1 MVGVVVTG
9 SVNTFAR
16 TKYCGQSSQDLFI
29 INTIRMESYQQTYQ
43 QAHHISSEDR
53 LFMSEPPCVQPQGTF
68 VLTVQAG
75 QVVINHSHFF
85 IIIIIITTHFLQ
97 VISYKVDNSKQVENL
112 TNALIGMNM
121 EVKINDKID
130 VPKLLTRKARQR

>member
-9 SVNTFAR
+9 SLNTFAR

-75 QVVINHSHFF
+75 QVSINHF
-85 IIIIIITTHFLQ
+85 IIIIITTNFLQ

>member
-75 QVVINHSHFF
+75 QVSINHF
-85 IIIIIITTHFLQ
+85 IIIIITTNFLQ